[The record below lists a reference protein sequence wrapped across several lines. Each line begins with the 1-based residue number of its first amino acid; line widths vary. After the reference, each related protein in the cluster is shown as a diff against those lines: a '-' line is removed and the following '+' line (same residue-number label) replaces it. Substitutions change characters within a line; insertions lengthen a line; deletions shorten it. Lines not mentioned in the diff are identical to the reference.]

1 MNFIQSNHINEKKN
15 NKNAHIHVHINKHVY
30 KNKKG
35 EIIAMQKKMKIKK
48 KTHDEM
54 NDVNKN
60 KWKHFENY
68 RKMKSFFLLF
78 NWIGLFH

>member
-1 MNFIQSNHINEKKN
+1 
-15 NKNAHIHVHINKHVY
+15 
-30 KNKKG
+30 
-35 EIIAMQKKMKIKK
+35 MQKKMKIKK